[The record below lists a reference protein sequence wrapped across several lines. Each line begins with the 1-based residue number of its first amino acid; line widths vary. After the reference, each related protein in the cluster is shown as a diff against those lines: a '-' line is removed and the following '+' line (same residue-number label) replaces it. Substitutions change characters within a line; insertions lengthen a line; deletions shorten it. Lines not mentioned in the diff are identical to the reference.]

1 MSLIKKINEIL
12 KTIFNE
18 CDYEVEGTIVKVS
31 DRPDLSQFQCNEAF
45 NLAKKYRKNP
55 RAIAEEIVNELNKN
69 DIFKEVSVDGPGFI
83 NISLKEE
90 FLANYIEENFS
101 NIDLK
106 QYNDNKKKI
115 LVDYGG
121 PNVAKPLHVGHLRP
135 AIIGEGLKRLAKELG
150 NDVIGDVH
158 LGDWRK
164 TNGNDYI
171 RNKIQIS

>member
-1 MSLIKKINEIL
+1 MSLINELNDII
-12 KTIFNE
+12 KNAFVKNE
-18 CDYEVEGTIVKVS
+18 YEVNDEIVKVS

-55 RAIAEEIVNELNKN
+55 RSIAEEIVNELNKN
-69 DIFKEVSVDGPGFI
+69 NIFKEVSVDGPGFI
-83 NISLKEE
+83 NISLKED

-101 NIDLK
+101 NINLK

-115 LVDYGG
+115 IVDYGG
-121 PNVAKPLHVGHLRP
+121 ANVAKPLHVGHLRP
-135 AIIGEGLKRLAKELG
+135 AIIGEGLKRLAIELG

-171 RNKIQIS
+171 RNKI